1 MDAFHYKTVGSGATM
16 TRGPCFQRVSSPM
29 LPHPSSACRPPAL
42 STAGI
47 HRIAVYFPRM
57 SVAQEHLEIFDNV
70 STGKYTIGL
79 GQSHMAYVTDREDVI
94 SMALTV
100 LSTLVR
106 ESGISYRDIGRLD
119 VGTETILD
127 KSKSIKT
134 SLMRLFVA
142 EGNSEVEGLD
152 STNACYG
159 STAAL
164 FNALAWVESSV
175 WDGRYAAV
183 VATDVAVYARSA
195 ARPTGGA
202 GAVAMLL
209 GPDAP
214 ICFEP
219 RYRTTVMG
227 DTYDFF
233 KPCVDVEYPVVNGME
248 TIDTFVRALDGC
260 YRRFC
265 EKIEQDDG
273 QRFDIMG
280 GTVDYCVFHAPFFK
294 MVKKSFARLVAN
306 DFMRTDVDSDD
317 RFTSVEKYRHLDH
330 STSHRCREAV
340 KAFVDVCTDAFE
352 EKCAPSAWLG
362 REVGNCYTA
371 SLYTALAAILSEVG
385 DELIGK
391 RLLLFA
397 FGSGFASSM
406 FTLRVMASV
415 KHVLVGK
422 SLQQF
427 LDERIVTPPEV
438 YDSIMTLRERDYGR
452 FGYTPQSEVSSLAPG
467 CYYLR
472 EVTSDGQRRY
482 AQVPNR

>member
-1 MDAFHYKTVGSGATM
+1 M
-16 TRGPCFQRVSSPM
+16 TGEPHIQPTSSPM
-29 LPHPSSACRPPAL
+29 LPRLRSVRRPPAL
-42 STAGI
+42 STVGI
-47 HRIAVYFPRM
+47 HRVAVYFPRM
-57 SVAQEHLEIFDNV
+57 AVAHAHLEVFDNV
-70 STGKYTIGL
+70 SSGKYTVGL

-134 SLMRLFVA
+134 SLMRLFA
-142 EGNSEVEGLD
+142 DEGNLEVEGLD

-164 FNALAWVESSV
+164 FNALAWIESSV

-183 VATDVAVYARSA
+183 VATDIAVYARGA

-227 DTYDFF
+227 DTYDFY
-233 KPCVDVEYPVVNGME
+233 KPSVDVEYPVVNGKE
-248 TIDTFVRALDGC
+248 TIDTFVKALDEC

-265 EKIEQDDG
+265 EKMEDDEG
-273 QRFDIMG
+273 RRFDIMDG
-280 GTVDYCVFHAPFFK
+280 SVDYCVFHAPFYK

-306 DFMRTDVDSDD
+306 DFIRSDINAD
-317 RFTSVEKYRHLDH
+317 NRFSSVEKYRHLEH
-330 STSHRCREAV
+330 STSHHCREAV
-340 KAFVDVCTDAFE
+340 REFVDICADAFE

-371 SLYTALAAILSEVG
+371 SLYTSLAAALTEVG
-385 DELIGK
+385 DGLVGK
-391 RLLLFA
+391 RLMLFA

-406 FTLRVMASV
+406 FTLRVTASV
-415 KHVLVGK
+415 KYVLVGK
-422 SLQQF
+422 GLQQY
-427 LDERIVTPPEV
+427 LAERIIAPPEV
-438 YDSIMTLRERDYGR
+438 YDSVMDSRERDYGR
-452 FGYTPQSEVSSLAPG
+452 LGYTPQSEMSSLASG
-467 CYYLR
+467 CYYLK

-482 AQVPNR
+482 AQVPHR